1 MKSNRLQKYES
12 KIEPEASPEQ
22 IKQARE
28 WMVNQVMEAYDRL
41 PANIQPV
48 VESFSEL
55 ARQAKEGVP
64 RESTL
69 IISGDAEKTN
79 EILPTKNNSGD
90 AEKTNEILLTKYT
103 AEEIAIL
110 ESLKNGES

>member
-48 VESFSEL
+48 SESFEEL
-55 ARQAKEGVP
+55 VRQAKFGVP
-64 RESTL
+64 RQPTH
-69 IISGDAEKTN
+69 IISGASEKTN
-79 EILPTKNNSGD
+79 EIFDTKINAKVDTGINAKVD
-90 AEKTNEILLTKYT
+90 TFTETEMEILRK
-103 AEEIAIL
+103 IQ
-110 ESLKNGES
+110 NGE

>member
-41 PANIQPV
+41 PANPAPV
-48 VESFSEL
+48 VESFQEL
-55 ARQAKEGVP
+55 ARQAKFGISRQP
-64 RESTL
+64 TL
-69 IISGDAEKTN
+69 IISGDEKPADAPAKATLIDTGIN
-79 EILPTKNNSGD
+79 AKVDTKN
-90 AEKTNEILLTKYT
+90 ILSDSDLDLLRK
-103 AEEIAIL
+103 IQ
-110 ESLKNGES
+110 NGES